1 MRAGPLATVGG
12 VVLLALLVA
21 GCETGTSASDGE
33 DGGSADQHG
42 GEAPRHEPDQQVD
55 RNVVEDDVLVIV
67 DDGSQVHGRC
77 ADREVVV
84 TADDAEVVLDG
95 PCGVVRATGR
105 GSSVEVGSAEK
116 IVLVGVDNTVSYT
129 SGEPEVINRGRDT
142 IVDQGGAAAA

>member
-1 MRAGPLATVGG
+1 MRVGPLATVGG
-12 VVLLALLVA
+12 AVLLALLMA
-21 GCETGTSASDGE
+21 GCEAGPSASDGG
-33 DGGSADQHG
+33 DGGSADQG
-42 GEAPRHEPDQQVD
+42 GGDVPRHEPDQAEG
-55 RNVVEDDVLVIV
+55 NVVQDDVLVIV

-95 PCGVVRATGR
+95 PCGLVRATGR
-105 GSSVEVGSAEK
+105 GSNVEVGSAEK

-142 IVDQGGAAAA
+142 TVNQGGSAAA